1 MSAHISI
8 SALCR
13 VCLYTADFN
22 SQITENLMNDE
33 YIEIELEE
41 EPIELCKLLKVLDL
55 VEGGGQ
61 AKNLIAE
68 GYVGV
73 NYEICTIK
81 RKKLYSG
88 DVLEFDGEQFQLTL
102 SEDAIPAERTL
113 PSQEI
118 KQQQAAKDTS
128 AQPAK
133 SKRKRTKKPKVDANT
148 GRKPISFG

>member
-1 MSAHISI
+1 
-8 SALCR
+8 
-13 VCLYTADFN
+13 
-22 SQITENLMNDE
+22 MNEE

-73 NYEICTIK
+73 NHEICTIK

-88 DVLEFDGEQFQLTL
+88 DVLEFDGELFQLSL
-102 SEDAIPAERTL
+102 SEDATPVQKPIEQAPVE
-113 PSQEI
+113 P
-118 KQQQAAKDTS
+118 KQNTS
-128 AQPAK
+128 AAENQPAK
-133 SKRKRTKKPKVDANT
+133 SKRKRTKKPKVDEKT
-148 GRKPISFG
+148 GRRPISFG

>member
-1 MSAHISI
+1 
-8 SALCR
+8 
-13 VCLYTADFN
+13 
-22 SQITENLMNDE
+22 MNQE

-73 NYEICTIK
+73 NHEICTIK

-88 DVLEFDGEQFQLTL
+88 DVLEFDGELFQLTL
-102 SEDAIPAERTL
+102 SEDATPVERPAPVTQPE
-113 PSQEI
+113 PEKAVSQ
-118 KQQQAAKDTS
+118 
-128 AQPAK
+128 QPAK
-133 SKRKRTKKPKVDANT
+133 NKRKRTKKPKVDEKT
-148 GRKPISFG
+148 GRRPISFG

>member
-1 MSAHISI
+1 M
-8 SALCR
+8 R
-13 VCLYTADFN
+13 YT
-22 SQITENLMNDE
+22 TETDMNEE

-73 NYEICTIK
+73 NHEICTIK

-88 DVLEFDGEQFQLTL
+88 DVLEFDGEFFQLSL
-102 SEDAIPAERTL
+102 SEHIAPTERPVVQTQ
-113 PSQEI
+113 SES
-118 KQQQAAKDTS
+118 QAAT
-128 AQPAK
+128 QPAK
-133 SKRKRTKKPKVDANT
+133 SKRKRTKKPKVDEKT
-148 GRKPISFG
+148 GRPPISFG

>member
-1 MSAHISI
+1 
-8 SALCR
+8 
-13 VCLYTADFN
+13 
-22 SQITENLMNDE
+22 MNEE

-73 NYEICTIK
+73 NHEICTIK

-88 DVLEFDGEQFQLTL
+88 DVLEFDGEFFQLSLT
-102 SEDAIPAERTL
+102 EDAIPVERPAVQVAPEPKPASENNS
-113 PSQEI
+113 PS
-118 KQQQAAKDTS
+118 
-128 AQPAK
+128 QPAK
-133 SKRKRTKKPKVDANT
+133 NKRKRTKKPKVDEKT
-148 GRKPISFG
+148 GRRPISFG

>member
-1 MSAHISI
+1 
-8 SALCR
+8 
-13 VCLYTADFN
+13 
-22 SQITENLMNDE
+22 MNDE

-73 NYEICTIK
+73 NHEICTIK

-88 DVLEFDGEQFQLTL
+88 DVLEFDGELFQLTL
-102 SEDAIPAERTL
+102 SEEATPAQRPEEKTQ
-113 PSQEI
+113 PEPI
-118 KQQQAAKDTS
+118 KNPAQDTTAA
-128 AQPAK
+128 PK
-133 SKRKRTKKPKVDANT
+133 SKRKRTKKPKVDEKT
-148 GRKPISFG
+148 GRRPISFG